1 MDNKPNVFPTP
12 EQMQMANETGEMIS
26 RQVESENNVQSTQY
40 NSTAEQAAALEMQ
53 KRTEEQLKAREEQKI
68 KNEEIAKQTQ
78 QKRNE
83 QMNQTHPYQNNNQQP
98 PVPPTPPINNNNG
111 GYMDSPSNRPSNDAY
126 IEVLSQPQMNQPY
139 DIIPLPSEGKLYPN
153 KKKSV
158 KVAFLTTADEN
169 ILTSPNL
176 LESGKFLEI
185 LINRKLLEPDLRYN
199 DLLPGDRNAIML
211 WLRAT
216 GYGEMYEILAYDEN
230 NEPFETE
237 INLSHLKTINL
248 NVEPDADGLFTY
260 TLPLSKAVV
269 RFKILTVGEVDKL
282 EDFLEKNKD
291 NPLNEEMTLV
301 LESQIVEI
309 NGDRNRAFIKDFIN
323 NMRVGDSKSLRK
335 YFSSIEC
342 GIDMTINIQTPG
354 GGSITTFLPL
364 TPKFFWPDFKL

>member
-12 EQMQMANETGEMIS
+12 EQMQMANETGDMIAK
-26 RQVESENNVQSTQY
+26 QVESENNVQPTQY
-40 NSTAEQAAALEMQ
+40 NSTAEQAAALEMK
-53 KRTEEQLKAREEQKI
+53 KRTEEQLKARDEQLR
-68 KNEEIAKQTQ
+68 KNEEIAKETE

-83 QMNQTHPYQNNNQQP
+83 QMNEKHPYENGNQQP

-139 DIIPLPSEGKLYPN
+139 DIIPLPSEGKLYPS

-216 GYGEMYEILAYDEN
+216 GYGEMYEIIAYDEN
-230 NEPFETE
+230 NEPFDTE
-237 INLSHLKTINL
+237 VNLSQLKTINL

-260 TLPLSKAVV
+260 TLPLSKAVI
-269 RFKILTVGEVDKL
+269 RFKMLTVGELDRL
-282 EDFLEKNKD
+282 EELLEQNKD
-291 NPLNEEMTLV
+291 NPVNEETTMV

-309 NGDRNRAFIKDFIN
+309 NGNKDRTFIKDFIN
-323 NMRVGDSKSLRK
+323 NMRLLDSKSLREH
-335 YFSSIEC
+335 FNSIEC
-342 GIDMTINIQTPG
+342 GIDMTLNLQTPG

-364 TPKFFWPDFKL
+364 TPKFFWPDFRL